1 MPGGERLYRARPVDL
16 EVRGDGR
23 TIHGIAMPFDAP
35 AEIREGGWRF
45 TETFRRGAFTKTITE
60 RSPQAVKSFAKHAR
74 ASLPI
79 GRASLLREDALG
91 LYAEL
96 RVSATSAGDE
106 ILELVRDGTLDA
118 LSIGFQPIKDRW
130 SGSRDA
136 VERLEVALL
145 EVSVVDFPAFAGAQ
159 IAGVRSDEH
168 RLSPEAAARR
178 LDLLDRTWRPTR

>member
-1 MPGGERLYRARPVDL
+1 MPGEQLYRTRPVDL

-23 TIHGIAMPFDAP
+23 TIHGIAVPWDAP

-45 TETFRRGAFTKTITE
+45 TETFRRGAFTKTISE
-60 RSPQAVKSFAKHAR
+60 RGPQAVKSFAKHQR

-79 GRASLLREDALG
+79 GRASVLREDPVG
-91 LYAEL
+91 LYTEL
-96 RVSATSAGDE
+96 RVSKTVAGDE
-106 ILELVRDGTLDA
+106 VLELVRDGTLDA
-118 LSIGFQPIKDRW
+118 LSIGFQPVKDRW

-168 RLSPEAAARR
+168 WLSPEAAARR